1 MSFIWLIGHNVWSK
15 KVRSMLT
22 AAAVAVGVLVVV
34 ALGIVTDSIRTT
46 AAGVLKVGAADFTIS
61 QKGLSDIL
69 ESALTEQQLT
79 RVQKTPGV
87 KSAIGVLLDTESLD
101 KDHPLVV
108 EVGIRP
114 EDLAPFG
121 VRLAAGREFTAEA
134 ADEIMVGVRLA
145 QDIGVGPGD
154 TLQIGGS
161 DKTVVGVFNTGNT
174 FGDSTV
180 MFPLVPFQAYERQPG
195 GLSLFFVKVDKG
207 TQVKALEQRI
217 ERDNPL
223 LLGIRNLLEFGRAV
237 PAGKFVQT
245 AHIGYQLITGADKAA
260 TIVAVAVGAIVVANA
275 MLLSLVERYREFG
288 VLRAIGWS
296 RRRLIALIFG
306 EAAIIAFI
314 GACLGVVIAFIA
326 VWVLADLPDLA
337 GILKPTFEAW
347 VFGRALVTATAVTAL
362 GALYPALR
370 AARLSP
376 QEAMRRE

>member
-22 AAAVAVGVLVVV
+22 AAAVAVGVLVGVT
-34 ALGIVTDSIRTT
+34 LGIVTDSIRTT
-46 AAGVLKVGAADFTIS
+46 AAGVLQVGAADFTIS
-61 QKGLSDIL
+61 QKGLNDIL
-69 ESALTEQQLT
+69 ESALTEQQLAK
-79 RVQKTPGV
+79 VQQTPGV
-87 KSAIGVLLDTESLD
+87 RSATGVLLSTDKLD
-101 KDHPLVV
+101 EEHPLVV

-121 VRLAAGREFTAEA
+121 VRIADGRPFSATAE
-134 ADEIMVGVRLA
+134 DEIMIGIRLA
-145 QDIGVGPGD
+145 QDLGIGPGD
-154 TLQIGGS
+154 TIHIA
-161 DKTVVGVFNTGNT
+161 DADRKVVGIFNTGNT
-174 FGDSTV
+174 FGDSTI

-207 TQVKALEQRI
+207 TKVAPLERRI
-217 ERDNPL
+217 EEENPVL
-223 LLGIRNLLEFGRAV
+223 IGIQNLLEFGRADRS
-237 PAGKFVQT
+237 
-245 AHIGYQLITGADKAA
+245 YQLISGADRAA
-260 TIVAVAVGAIVVANA
+260 TIVAVVVGAIVVANA

-296 RRRLIALIFG
+296 RKRLVALIFG

-314 GACLGVVIAFIA
+314 GACLGVGLGFLA
-326 VWVLADLPDLA
+326 VWILADLPDLQ
-337 GILKPTFEAW
+337 GVLKPTFEAW

>member
-154 TLQIGGS
+154 TLHIGGS
-161 DKTVVGVFNTGNT
+161 DKKVVGVFNTGNT

-207 TQVKALEQRI
+207 TQVKALE
-217 ERDNPL
+217 
-223 LLGIRNLLEFGRAV
+223 
-237 PAGKFVQT
+237 
-245 AHIGYQLITGADKAA
+245 AA
-260 TIVAVAVGAIVVANA
+260 IASGDSSLAEYPNDFNVNA
-275 MLLSLVERYREFG
+275 MTSRGCPRQIATLPAKAGFHRSDQRVTGPSTRSVRTNIPVVPHVYGTEYLLPGSKALSRKRGSRFFMLVSLAWSSCWAGGFAT
-288 VLRAIGWS
+288 RATCHLSARPGGCRARGAVYS
-296 RRRLIALIFG
+296 GIARCKTWI
-306 EAAIIAFI
+306 
-314 GACLGVVIAFIA
+314 
-326 VWVLADLPDLA
+326 
-337 GILKPTFEAW
+337 
-347 VFGRALVTATAVTAL
+347 
-362 GALYPALR
+362 
-370 AARLSP
+370 
-376 QEAMRRE
+376 

>member
-87 KSAIGVLLDTESLD
+87 KSAIGVLLDTEALD

-223 LLGIRNLLEFGRAV
+223 LLGIRNLLEFGRADR
-237 PAGKFVQT
+237 
-245 AHIGYQLITGADKAA
+245 GYQLITGADKAA